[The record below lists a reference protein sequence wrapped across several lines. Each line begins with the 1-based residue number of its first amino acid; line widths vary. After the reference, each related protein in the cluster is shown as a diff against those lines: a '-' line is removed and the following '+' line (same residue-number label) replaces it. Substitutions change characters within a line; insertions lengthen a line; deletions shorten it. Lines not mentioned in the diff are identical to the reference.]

1 MNKLL
6 EDKHGR
12 KASYM
17 RVSVTDRCNLRCT
30 YCAGEGHEFIP
41 HPDIL
46 RYEEVLDLMDMAINL
61 GVEKVR
67 FTGGEPFVRKGFG
80 DFMIEA
86 ARRFPDVDLCV
97 TTNATLIADH
107 VKPLAEAGIR
117 RVNISLDTLN
127 PVKFLEVTKQDLF
140 HTVRSNIDR
149 CLDAGMKVKVNAVAM
164 RGINDNELPAF
175 VEFARNNPLDM
186 RFIEFMPVGLDT
198 GWADNAV
205 WKAEDILAEARQLA
219 ELDAVDSNGD
229 QQHGPARMFSI
240 VGGKGRIGLISPYT
254 NHFCGTCNR
263 LRLTSDGNLRT
274 CLFSD
279 KVYRLRSALRHPAL
293 GLKAVERIIRRASRH
308 KPIGHDLLERMPAGQ
323 GVCRT
328 RMASIGG

>member
-1 MNKLL
+1 MHKLL

-30 YCAGEGHEFIP
+30 YCAGEGQEFIP

-46 RYEEVLDLMDMAINL
+46 RYEEILDLMEMAVGL

-80 DFMIEA
+80 DFMINA
-86 ARRFPDVDLCV
+86 ATRFPTLDLCV
-97 TTNATLIADH
+97 TSNATLIGDY
-107 VKPLAEAGIR
+107 VKPLAEAGIK
-117 RVNISLDTLN
+117 RVNISLDTLD
-127 PVKFLEVTKQDLF
+127 PTKFEKITGRDLYAK
-140 HTVRSNIDR
+140 VRGNIDR

-164 RGINDNELPAF
+164 RGVNEDELPQF
-175 VEFARNNPLDM
+175 VEFARDNALDM
-186 RFIEFMPVGLDT
+186 RFIEFMPVGLET
-198 GWADNAV
+198 GWKDDCV
-205 WKAEDILAEARQLA
+205 WKSEDLLARAQQLA
-219 ELDAVDSNGD
+219 ELTPSTNGGGG
-229 QQHGPARMFSI
+229 QSGPARMFSI

-279 KVYRLRSALRHPAL
+279 KVYRLRPVLRHPRL
-293 GLKAVERIIRRASRH
+293 GLPAVERILRRASRH
-308 KPIGHDLLERMPAGQ
+308 KPIGHELLERMPAGQ